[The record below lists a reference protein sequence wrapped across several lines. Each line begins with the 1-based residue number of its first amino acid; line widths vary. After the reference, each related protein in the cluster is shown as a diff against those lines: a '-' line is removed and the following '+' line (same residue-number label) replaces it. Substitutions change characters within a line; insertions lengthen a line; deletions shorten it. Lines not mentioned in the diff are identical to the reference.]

1 MERID
6 SKKDELCCKMTLS
19 HQCREAWRCPQGLWQ
34 QMYRVE
40 AVGEGGRRG
49 EGQGG
54 EGQEGGGGG
63 VAKNFAG
70 GGVCLAKILPSVG
83 CNWF

>member
-1 MERID
+1 VIIPQNVKKSQNHCTLVER
-6 SKKDELCCKMTLS
+6 LGV
-19 HQCREAWRCPQGLWQ
+19 AQGLWQ
-34 QMYRVE
+34 QMYRVC
-40 AVGEGGRRG
+40 GGG
-49 EGQGG
+49 
-54 EGQEGGGGG
+54 GQEGGGAGGG